1 MTEQAVVVTGRL
13 ADEQTVV
20 LDAPINLPPG
30 RVRVTVETLP
40 IAEPGGE
47 FLGKL
52 AAIRRALRSSGYQP
66 RTKEEIDAELQA
78 ERSSWEN

>member
-1 MTEQAVVVTGRL
+1 MAEYAVVVTGML

-30 RVRVTVETLP
+30 RVRVTVEALP
-40 IAEPGGE
+40 VVEPGEE
-47 FLGKL
+47 FLSKL
-52 AAIRRALRSSGYQP
+52 AAIRHALRSSGYQP
-66 RTKEEIDAELQA
+66 RTKEEIDAELQT